1 MKQQPI
7 LTGDNIILRPLVT
20 ADAKQMFESLAD
32 QEVARLT
39 GTHDTFSFEAVES
52 FCSRVGDDPD
62 RFDYVICTETEPSP
76 LGEVVLNEIDWPNK
90 SASFRGAIYTHQD
103 FGRGLGTESIQ
114 LLMDFA
120 FDELKLN
127 RVELEVFEFNERA
140 IHVYEKIGFKHEG
153 RKREALQWEG
163 KFYDALVMSML
174 ASDRST

>member
-7 LTGDNIILRPLVT
+7 LKGRNIFLRPLKT
-20 ADAKQMFESLAD
+20 ADARQMFDSLTD

-39 GTHDTFSFEAVES
+39 GTHDTFTFEQVEA

-62 RFDYVICTETEPSP
+62 RFDYVICTEAGPTP

-90 SASFRGAIYTHQD
+90 SGSFRGAIYTQQD

-114 LLMDFA
+114 LLVDFA

-127 RVELEVFEFNERA
+127 RVELEVFEYNERA
-140 IHVYEKIGFKHEG
+140 IHVYEKIGFQHEG

-163 KFYDALVMSML
+163 KFYDALVMSLL
-174 ASDRST
+174 ASDRIT